1 MKKLSYSPPEI
12 TIVHCKVEH
21 CFQSPG
27 SDASSNQSFLDKLG
41 LTFSRE
47 TYYSTGESYTEYT
60 TNTGTFSTGDWI

>member
-21 CFQSPG
+21 CFLSQDANSPQSL
-27 SDASSNQSFLDKLG
+27 LDKLG

-60 TNTGTFSTGDWI
+60 TNTGAFSTGDWI

>member
-12 TIVHCKVEH
+12 TVVDFKVEH
-21 CFQSPG
+21 CFQSG
-27 SDASSNQSFLDKLG
+27 DAAQSQSFLDKLG

-60 TNTGTFSTGDWI
+60 TNTGAFSTGDWI

>member
-21 CFQSPG
+21 CFTSELSSPH
-27 SDASSNQSFLDKLG
+27 SLLDKLG

-60 TNTGTFSTGDWI
+60 TSDGAFSTGDWI

>member
-21 CFQSPG
+21 CFASQTDTSSPQSL
-27 SDASSNQSFLDKLG
+27 LDKLG

-60 TNTGTFSTGDWI
+60 TNTGAFSTGDWI

>member
-12 TIVHCKVEH
+12 TVVDFKVEE
-21 CFQSPG
+21 CFASDESSPQSPL
-27 SDASSNQSFLDKLG
+27 SMLG

-60 TNTGTFSTGDWI
+60 TSDGSFSAGEWL

>member
-21 CFQSPG
+21 CFASDYSSPQ
-27 SDASSNQSFLDKLG
+27 NVLDKLG

-60 TNTGTFSTGDWI
+60 TNTGAFSTGDWI